1 MLSGCTRSVGARRR
15 RAAGRACGGGDI
27 TSTPPLPRPPADTI
41 QVMIDTKGTSHYAH
55 GSASSTATG
64 DSGARDTGR
73 DIHTITTSN
82 GARTSHTHSPA

>member
-1 MLSGCTRSVGARRR
+1 
-15 RAAGRACGGGDI
+15 
-27 TSTPPLPRPPADTI
+27 
-41 QVMIDTKGTSHYAH
+41 MIDTKGTSHYAH
-55 GSASSTATG
+55 GSTSSTATG